1 MNKNSILIID
11 DEKAN
16 IITLTHI
23 LGSQYTIYAA
33 KNGRDGIELAMN
45 YLPDIILLD
54 ILMPEMDGYEVL
66 SLLKK
71 TEKTQDIPIVFI
83 TGLSKVGDEERGLA
97 MGAADYITKPFSST
111 IVKLRIRNQINILKQ
126 RITEYDLMKYRL
138 TSDALNIALW
148 NIEVVNGDPV
158 HADNK
163 FTWTQEF
170 RNMLGFSD
178 TDDFPDKLHSWSD
191 RLHPEDKKR
200 TFDALIAHL
209 NDYSGKTPYDL
220 ETRLMLKNGQ
230 YRHFRI
236 FGSTLRDN
244 AGIPLRVAGAL
255 QDITEEKQTSEL
267 LKEALEKAT
276 LASTAKSNFLSNMS
290 HEIRTPLNAIIGMT
304 AIGKN
309 TKDLSRKD
317 YALNKIEGASTHL
330 LGVINDVLD
339 MSKIEAKKFEL
350 SLAEFNL
357 EKVIQRII
365 DVVSF
370 KAEEKR
376 QKITVT
382 IDPEIPGILIGD
394 DQRIAQVIAN
404 LMGNAVKFTPNKGS
418 ISLVASLLE
427 TKNDLY
433 TIQVSVT
440 DTGIGIKPEQHE
452 RLFQFF
458 EQVESST
465 VRKYGGTGL
474 GLAISKN
481 IVELMGGKIWVE
493 SELGKGSSF
502 SFIIQLRKGIEKEQ
516 GQLSSTPLF
525 ASAIVDVINE
535 WGEEMP
541 AEETFA
547 GCRILL
553 AEDVE
558 INREIVLALLEPTLL
573 EIDCAENG
581 AEAVRMF
588 SESPQRYDLIFMDLQ
603 MPEMDGFEAARR
615 IRAIEAGKSRIPI
628 IAMTANVFR
637 EDF

>member
-178 TDDFPDKLHSWSD
+178 TDDFADKLHSWSD